1 MKNHF
6 HTITLVL
13 IVLIISFSCETEV
26 ETIPEPNLDISFTE
40 ITNQYPALDSFYS
53 QGVVS
58 IDLNHDF
65 FPELYFSNSWTA
77 SPNHFYKNLGDFKF
91 EKLNIPPFDS
101 DYNNSEGSC
110 WGDYDNDGFSDL
122 LITNDGVNSLYKN
135 IDGKSFKKMHFGS
148 LTDSSGNSNGII
160 WVDID
165 LDGDLDIVIANGGNQ
180 RNQLFEN
187 SGNDNN
193 WVKIKLEG
201 TISNR
206 SAIGAKVI
214 VYSGKLTQHQEIQ
227 SQSGGGC
234 GSQKQLLL
242 HFGLGQNTLIDSVQV
257 RWPSSPISTE
267 LNLGCN
273 SIITIKE

>member
-1 MKNHF
+1 VIYPTARVVYENKRIFLKPYLLAIAVEIKGKNW
-6 HTITLVL
+6 I
-13 IVLIISFSCETEV
+13 
-26 ETIPEPNLDISFTE
+26 
-40 ITNQYPALDSFYS
+40 
-53 QGVVS
+53 
-58 IDLNHDF
+58 
-65 FPELYFSNSWTA
+65 
-77 SPNHFYKNLGDFKF
+77 YKNLGDFKF